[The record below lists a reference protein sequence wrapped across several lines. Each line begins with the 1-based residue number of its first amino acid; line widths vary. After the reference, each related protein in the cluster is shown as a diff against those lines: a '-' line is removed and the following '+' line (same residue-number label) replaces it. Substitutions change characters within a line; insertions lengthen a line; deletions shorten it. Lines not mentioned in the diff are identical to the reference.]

1 MPDPRDPSA
10 PLILVNPQ
18 ASGLHDSATRAE
30 IVAEVARAVRA
41 RTRSVPW
48 IEEGDLA
55 ATVAVLAEMVDPPL
69 VVAVGGD
76 GTVRLAAAA
85 VAGRE
90 IPLAVVP
97 SGTGNVL
104 GASLGIRG
112 MGRAVEAIRHG
123 DPQVMD
129 LALGSLG
136 RTGHPDQCGGRPG
149 DRRGR
154 VRDGS
159 RRPDHDRG

>member
-1 MPDPRDPSA
+1 
-10 PLILVNPQ
+10 
-18 ASGLHDSATRAE
+18 
-30 IVAEVARAVRA
+30 
-41 RTRSVPW
+41 
-48 IEEGDLA
+48 
-55 ATVAVLAEMVDPPL
+55 MVDPPL

-85 VAGRE
+85 VAGRG

-97 SGTGNVL
+97 CGTGNVL
-104 GASLGIRG
+104 GSSLGIRG
-112 MGRAVEAIRHG
+112 MGRALEAIRHG

-129 LALGSLG
+129 LASARWGAQGS
-136 RTGHPDQCGGRPG
+136 PDQRGGRAG

-159 RRPDHDRG
+159 RRSDHGCR